1 MNGSKPRGK
10 AEPTPKSPKAPSLAR
25 AARTLS
31 GAPFNPS
38 SDHWQYSDGLHTV
51 SLHFGSLSSF
61 SEGLQQAA
69 KASLAWYA
77 ENRSPDHLDNLFQR
91 LKHFAHWLDSIGER
105 VDQITDIHF
114 LNYRSSLKASTQ
126 WYAGSLAG
134 LFRKWDRLGYS
145 GVSKSLILLL
155 DQLKLKGN
163 AKGTAVL
170 TMDPDM
176 GPLTH
181 IESEALQDALNN
193 SFAHGDIEE
202 WEFILCW
209 LYILLGQR
217 NKQYAALKVC
227 DVKSTADKLGGKV
240 YSLMMPRAKQR
251 GVDIR
256 GQFKERRVVEQFG
269 IALKGYAQRVRG
281 AFAGRFVDPDQAP
294 LFPAKKSRLGAGQY
308 EFHWTADSLG
318 LQVKRVLSGLSVIS
332 ERTGQQIYIAPT
344 RFRRTIGT
352 RAAEEGHGPLLIA
365 EMLDHSDTQNVG
377 VYSANSPAI
386 IERIDRAI
394 ALQMAPLA
402 QAFSG
407 TLADGS
413 VADRSANRIIDLRID
428 QSGKAMGKC
437 GQHGFCGFA
446 APIACYTCKSFEAW
460 IDGPHEAVL
469 GHLLARRE
477 HLLKTSDKRMAAI
490 NDRTI
495 LAVAAVV
502 QKCADLKL
510 EKLLGTAEAKQ

>member
-1 MNGSKPRGK
+1 MTKLQDAP
-10 AEPTPKSPKAPSLAR
+10 APSPEHPEARPLAR
-25 AARTLS
+25 ESRTLS
-31 GAPFNPS
+31 GARYEPS
-38 SDHWQYSDGLHTV
+38 SDHWEYDDGLHEV
-51 SLHFGSLSSF
+51 SLKFRDLTGF
-61 SEGLQQAA
+61 SKGLQEAA

-91 LKHFAHWLDSIGER
+91 LKHFARWLKVSGRQIHH
-105 VDQITDIHF
+105 ITDTDFI
-114 LNYRSSLKASTQ
+114 NYRSSLSPSTQ
-126 WYAGSLAG
+126 WYVGSLAG
-134 LFRKWDRLGYS
+134 LFKKWHSLGYA
-145 GVSKSLILLL
+145 GVDSTLVLLL
-155 DQLKLKGN
+155 SQLKLKGN
-163 AKGTAVL
+163 TKGTAVL
-170 TMDPDM
+170 TMDPET

-181 IESEALQDALNN
+181 IESEALQDALND
-193 SFAHGDIEE
+193 SYARGDIEE

-227 DVKSTADKLGGKV
+227 DVLTTTDQQGCKA
-240 YSLMMPRAKQR
+240 YSLMMPRAKKR

-256 GQFKERRVVEQFG
+256 EQLKERRVVEQFG
-269 IALKGYAQRVRG
+269 AALQAYAQRAR
-281 AFAGRFVDPDQAP
+281 AQFAAHFTCTDQAP
-294 LFPAKKSRLGAGQY
+294 LFPAQKRRYGAGQY
-308 EFHWTADSLG
+308 EFHWTADDLG
-318 LQVKRVLSGLSVIS
+318 VQLKRILSGLSVVS
-332 ERTGQQIYIAPT
+332 ERTGQQIHITST

-352 RAAEEGHGPLLIA
+352 RAAEEGHGPLVIA

-386 IERIDRAI
+386 IKRIDRAI

-402 QAFSG
+402 QAFAG

-413 VADRSANRIIDLRID
+413 VAGASANRIIDLRID
-428 QSGKAMGKC
+428 QSGRAMGKC

-446 APIACYTCKSFEAW
+446 APIACYTCRSFEAW

-469 GHLLARRE
+469 DHLLSRRE
-477 HLLKTSDKRMAAI
+477 NLLKTSDERMAAI

-502 QKCADLKL
+502 QKCAELKVA
-510 EKLLGTAEAKQ
+510 KLPGASTRKK